1 MGDDGIARAFIEH
14 VPVELQECANEA
26 AQSCPV
32 EAIKV
37 S

>member
-1 MGDDGIARAFIEH
+1 MGDDGIARALIEH
-14 VPVELQECANEA
+14 VPAEMQECANEA
-26 AQSCPV
+26 VQSCPV